1 MNRILLRS
9 SGLLSA
15 LAFISYDPANFLHR
29 LADLEWVHNRV
40 DAPTLKNI
48 LLLVPAVAL
57 ARGLSRFFNV
67 VALNNW
73 RLPAQK
79 DWEWSSEVAVV
90 TGGCNGIGKAIVVG
104 LIEKGTKVAI
114 LDMADLPEDLAG
126 SDKVSYWKCDITS
139 LPSLSQAA
147 EEIRETLGHPS
158 ILVNNA
164 GIAHE
169 HTVLETTAEQLQR
182 IFSVNIISHWLTT
195 NEFLPTMI
203 SKNKGHLVTVTSM
216 SSYVPLP
223 KSVDYSATKAG
234 LLAFHLGLSSEIKHV
249 YKAPGVMSTIVHP
262 MWVETMMTTKRA
274 SRSKEARKAMMQPED
289 VAKKVLDQIFSCCGG
304 QVILPSSGT
313 WLTAIHGF
321 PNWFQELIRDLAA
334 KRR

>member
-1 MNRILLRS
+1 MIRFLSQLALL
-9 SGLLSA
+9 GSA
-15 LAFISYDPANFLHR
+15 SVFISYDPASLESHYG
-29 LADLEWVHNRV
+29 ALEWARSRIQFS
-40 DAPTLKNI
+40 TLKTG
-48 LLLVPAVAL
+48 LLVL
-57 ARGLSRFFNV
+57 IGLKFARTLSSFFNA

-73 RLPAQK
+73 RLPATK
-79 DWEWSSEVAVV
+79 DWDWPSEIAVV
-90 TGGCNGIGKAIVVG
+90 TGGCNGIGKAVVVG
-104 LIEKGTKVAI
+104 LAQKGLKVAV
-114 LDMADLPEDLAG
+114 LDMSDLPEDLAG
-126 SDKVSYWKCDITS
+126 LDNVSYWKCDITS
-139 LPSLSQAA
+139 QTAVSETADG
-147 EEIRETLGHPS
+147 IRRSLGHPS

-169 HTVLETTAEQLQR
+169 HTVLETTHEELER

-195 NEFLPTMI
+195 KEFLPEMI

-249 YKAPGVMSTIVHP
+249 YKAPGIMSSIVHP
-262 MWVETMMTTKRA
+262 MWVETKMTKKRA
-274 SRSKEARKAMMQPED
+274 ARSEKARQAMMQPQD
-289 VAKKVLDQIFSCCGG
+289 VAQKILDQIFSCCGG
-304 QVILPSSGT
+304 QILLPSNGT